1 MNSRPAAE
9 QVLGLLNFWW
19 LLLELPPKSLFENWL
34 WHSNFAQSYQKS
46 LSFQINESKLIWY
59 SIGVDYYLSITCK
72 IFSRLTVEEFT
83 VWSLSSGQSVTAS
96 RRATLVFSLVMPRPI
111 SHLSPSSVPLV
122 MSLDQRRVWLATKK
136 TGWVSL
142 SLKKSELNTVN
153 SIRYFSAP
161 TINLVWNQLFHHHAL
176 TFFALKYLES
186 HVMNVVLK
194 GGQEEVIFNEL

>member
-19 LLLELPPKSLFENWL
+19 LLLDLPPKSLFENWL

-72 IFSRLTVEEFT
+72 ISSWSWRIYGLIFEFCSR
-83 VWSLSSGQSVTAS
+83 QSVTAS
-96 RRATLVFSLVMPRPI
+96 RRATLAFFSLVMPRPI

-136 TGWVSL
+136 AGWVSL
-142 SLKKSELNTVN
+142 SLKKVSWTRSIQLGIFQPQQSIWFGTN
-153 SIRYFSAP
+153 SSIIMLLPF
-161 TINLVWNQLFHHHAL
+161 LL
-176 TFFALKYLES
+176 
-186 HVMNVVLK
+186 
-194 GGQEEVIFNEL
+194 

>member
-19 LLLELPPKSLFENWL
+19 LLQEAAKKFVWKLALALKFCTV
-34 WHSNFAQSYQKS
+34 
-46 LSFQINESKLIWY
+46 ISK
-59 SIGVDYYLSITCK
+59 VF
-72 IFSRLTVEEFT
+72 IFSNKRVKAHLVFYWCGLLLEHHMQNLLSLLTVEEFT

-136 TGWVSL
+136 LVESLEKKWV
-142 SLKKSELNTVN
+142 E
-153 SIRYFSAP
+153 
-161 TINLVWNQLFHHHAL
+161 H
-176 TFFALKYLES
+176 
-186 HVMNVVLK
+186 
-194 GGQEEVIFNEL
+194 GQFN

>member
-72 IFSRLTVEEFT
+72 ISSWSWRIYGLIFEFCSR
-83 VWSLSSGQSVTAS
+83 QSVTAS
-96 RRATLVFSLVMPRPI
+96 RRATLAFFFFSDAKTDFSPI
-111 SHLSPSSVPLV
+111 SLFSSISHELRSKESLTSYKKNWLS
-122 MSLDQRRVWLATKK
+122 K
-136 TGWVSL
+136 SL
-142 SLKKSELNTVN
+142 SKKKWVE
-153 SIRYFSAP
+153 
-161 TINLVWNQLFHHHAL
+161 H
-176 TFFALKYLES
+176 
-186 HVMNVVLK
+186 
-194 GGQEEVIFNEL
+194 GQFN